1 MDQFVTQLPAKERIA
16 DLMRTSA
23 DLHRGP
29 EGVSVAS
36 RSAGALFGPFRRL
49 AARVQDVASSA
60 AAAVGMH
67 RPAPRT

>member
-1 MDQFVTQLPAKERIA
+1 MDPFVTQLLANERIA
-16 DLMRTSA
+16 NLMRTSA
-23 DLHRGP
+23 DIHRGL

-49 AARVQDVASSA
+49 TARVQDVASSA
-60 AAAVGMH
+60 GIH

>member
-1 MDQFVTQLPAKERIA
+1 MSPFDTTFLTHERID
-16 DLMRTSA
+16 DLLRTSA
-23 DLHRGP
+23 DIHRGP

-49 AARVQDVASSA
+49 AARVQNVASSA

>member
-1 MDQFVTQLPAKERIA
+1 MSPFDTTFLTHERID

-23 DLHRGP
+23 DIHRGP

-36 RSAGALFGPFRRL
+36 RTAGALFGPLRRL
-49 AARVQDVASSA
+49 TARVENAESPA
-60 AAAVGMH
+60 AAAGTH